1 MHREKYATPGYV
13 SAEIQIVKTVTC
25 VLMQYAQQV
34 FGNGLKTTKMKLQ
47 KNGHIP
53 TKFVTYHSAFCF
65 KPVQTMVAY
74 KEMVPYREPATMEQ
88 YV

>member
-1 MHREKYATPGYV
+1 MPVYV
-13 SAEIQIVKTVTC
+13 SAETQIVKTVTC

-34 FGNGLKTTKMKLQ
+34 FGNGVKTTKIKLQ
-47 KNGHIP
+47 KMTIFPLNCSSL
-53 TKFVTYHSAFCF
+53 TYHSAFCF